1 MMLRFK
7 IVSVIQPEIVLTIEN
22 TTSRLNLPFCI
33 CITIIFRKNLQEI
46 LCKDLF
52 FPKYNYVPIFIQD
65 LIKTVFCHHG

>member
-1 MMLRFK
+1 MKKNLHLLSNAL
-7 IVSVIQPEIVLTIEN
+7 IYYHLVV
-22 TTSRLNLPFCI
+22 RLLILKTNILHY
-33 CITIIFRKNLQEI
+33 TIIFRKNLQEI